1 MSNSLVY
8 RYHSKRKVDGLEEE
22 RVVPIA
28 IHLDN
33 PERARALYLL
43 TLALD
48 DLASWD
54 RGRLDEL
61 FRLVLDQ
68 LERPEVSGLDARNL
82 LERRRAVW
90 AQRFA
95 NQA

>member
-1 MSNSLVY
+1 MLAALILDTVGEDSPVQLARRIAHRLDLGAAAEQQIALLVDDSDLL
-8 RYHSKRKVDGLEEE
+8 RAAARKVDGLEEE

-48 DLASWD
+48 DL
-54 RGRLDEL
+54 
-61 FRLVLDQ
+61 
-68 LERPEVSGLDARNL
+68 DA
-82 LERRRAVW
+82 VGP
-90 AQRFA
+90 
-95 NQA
+95 